1 MAPTFTPISLDDYIV
16 KSSISLQILQTIAL
30 INDLGS
36 PDWQTRTAA
45 RHHLESLG
53 DSAIPAILNG
63 CRHQSPQV
71 RADSVSL
78 LDHLADERCLDALR
92 TALGDPSAR
101 VRRHAIHSL
110 GCQMCKRQPLQLDIV
125 GLIIP
130 LALRDPSI
138 RVRRVAVHQLG
149 LQAPDPRIS
158 AALDT
163 ILNSESDPGL
173 VSRAR
178 HACSRHHPAAG
189 SAC

>member
-1 MAPTFTPISLDDYIV
+1 MQA
-16 KSSISLQILQTIAL
+16 IAL

-36 PDWQTRTAA
+36 PDWPTRMAA
-45 RHHLESLG
+45 RQRLESLG

-63 CRHQSPQV
+63 CRHHSPQI

-92 TALGDPSAR
+92 TALGDSSAR
-101 VRRHAIHSL
+101 VRRHAIHTL
-110 GCQMCKRQPLQLDIV
+110 GCHRCKPQPLRLDIV
-125 GLIIP
+125 ELIVP
-130 LALRDPSI
+130 LALHDPSI
-138 RVRRVAVHQLG
+138 HVRRVAVHQLG

-158 AALDT
+158 AALDR
-163 ILNSESDPGL
+163 ILRSESDPGL

-178 HACSRHHPAAG
+178 HAWSRHRPATG